1 MRRAM
6 TACRHARSASL
17 FVGDSSGSA
26 TKAITASQSLRISRA
41 RARTF
46 CSIACSLHWQ
56 FHLMRASRHLTAA
69 SLRCLSKKLS
79 GAASD
84 CVSDFAV
91 VGVALGVE
99 TDVADRR
106 PVADL
111 A

>member
-1 MRRAM
+1 VRTPRSLDRTLFQRLAAGNWIDRHEGVLI
-6 TACRHARSASL
+6 TGPTGVGKSWLACALGHKACRD
-17 FVGDSSGSA
+17 G
-26 TKAITASQSLRISRA
+26 
-41 RARTF
+41 
-46 CSIACSLHWQ
+46 
-56 FHLMRASRHLTAA
+56 
-69 SLRCLSKKLS
+69 RCLSKKLS

-99 TDVADRR
+99 VDVANRR